1 MTVRDYENTVSITLE
16 LPLHEAQALARLAQ
30 AITCEDVY
38 SRGTDEDD
46 AHDMCEALIVL
57 RNALEVLP

>member
-16 LPLHEAQALARLAQ
+16 LPLHEAKALARLAQ
-30 AITCEDVY
+30 AITGEDVY
-38 SRGTDEDD
+38 AHGADD
-46 AHDMCEALIVL
+46 DDSHDMCEGLIAL